1 MGFKIHIHPKAYTDI
16 QKAVDYYNEQQKGL
30 GEKFY
35 KTIVKSFETLKANP
49 YYQIRYDNIRCY
61 YTNPFPFLIHF
72 NIDEEQGKVYVLAIV
87 HTSLNPDNN
96 WIRR

>member
-49 YYQIRYDNIRCY
+49 YYKLDMIILVVTIQI
-61 YTNPFPFLIHF
+61 PFPF
-72 NIDEEQGKVYVLAIV
+72 
-87 HTSLNPDNN
+87 
-96 WIRR
+96 